1 MLSLEQIIKNTK
13 QKYQF
18 NTLQIRNVL
27 KELAS
32 LTGVSYFQE
41 KKKRIK
47 VQGLALGLWGQN
59 AEIQTDQAQLL

>member
-27 KELAS
+27 KKLAF
-32 LTGVSYFQE
+32 LAGVSYF
-41 KKKRIK
+41 KKKASRIRAC
-47 VQGLALGLWGQN
+47 GLALG
-59 AEIQTDQAQLL
+59 